1 MNMNKQS
8 LLALAMLAASTYG
21 FGQPSS
27 RTKEIKSPRDEN
39 EYNKSKGLKVFT
51 YGDKQIFALNQR
63 SADKKA
69 KSLGLI

>member
-1 MNMNKQS
+1 MSYKKSS
-8 LLALAMLAASTYG
+8 LLALAMLAASSYE
-21 FGQPSS
+21 FGRPSPQY
-27 RTKEIKSPRDEN
+27 KEIKTPRDEN
-39 EYNKSKGLKVFT
+39 EYNKSKGLKSFA